1 MIFFHKIKAII
12 AVVIFLNLIIMG
24 MFYFITKQNLVHYKA
39 HLVEFGSFVLN
50 TLERGNRVIM
60 MNMGFSR
67 NNLQRLA
74 EEISKNENV
83 KNLVIFDANKKPI
96 FSINPLG
103 EKSSLPEIFTI
114 KTTDSEIIISKPI
127 EFNIFGNMIGMMGQ
141 GRFRHNQ
148 EDNSQEKIKIYA
160 QITMNLEKYSK
171 MKQGA
176 FLNLGF
182 AVVSEILLIM
192 AAFYLWK
199 LFSSYSKTQEKLKV
213 MEKDAELGRFASML
227 AHEIKNPLSSM
238 KGIIEFVQKKQR
250 DDSLK
255 VYLANSLEEIERLN
269 KIVNDFLS
277 FGREIV
283 LNKKSESLKQLILK
297 TLEIISH
304 DLDSKSVSI
313 QIDGEDFYVNVD
325 RDKILQVFLNLFL
338 NAVEASPE
346 GEVVYVKF
354 YPKTKSLKIEN
365 KVLNKQFDVE
375 KIFDPFYTTKSK
387 GSGLGLTVSKKI
399 IELHEGKIGI
409 AHKDPFEVHITFES

>member
-24 MFYFITKQNLVHYKA
+24 MFYFITKQNLIHYKA
-39 HLVEFGSFVLN
+39 HLVEFGSFALN

-74 EEISKNENV
+74 EKISKNENV
-83 KNLVIFDANKKPI
+83 KNLVIFDENKKPI

-103 EKSSLPEIFTI
+103 EKSSLPEIFTV
-114 KTTDSEIIISKPI
+114 KTTNSEIIISKPI
-127 EFNIFGNMIGMMGQ
+127 EFNTFANMMGQ
-141 GRFRHNQ
+141 GRFRHNE
-148 EDNSQEKIKIYA
+148 EDNSRETIKIYA
-160 QITMNLEKYSK
+160 QITMNLEKYTK

-182 AVVSEILLIM
+182 AVVSEILLLI
-192 AAFYLWK
+192 AASYLWR

-213 MEKDAELGRFASML
+213 MEKDAEVGRFASML

-238 KGIIEFVQKKQR
+238 KGLIEFVQKKQS

-255 VYLANSLEEIERLN
+255 AYLTNSLEEIERLN

-283 LNKKSESLKQLILK
+283 LNKTSESLKQLILN
-297 TLEIISH
+297 TSEIISH
-304 DLDSKSVSI
+304 DLNSKSISI
-313 QIDGEDFYVNVD
+313 QIDGEDFYVNI
-325 RDKILQVFLNLFL
+325 DKDKMLQVFLNLFL

-375 KIFDPFYTTKSK
+375 KIFNPFYTTKSR
-387 GSGLGLTVSKKI
+387 GSGLGLAVSKKI

-409 AHKDPFEVHITFES
+409 SHKDPFEVHITFES